1 MGGPR
6 FLFLIDIILPESIRF
21 RITKGIAVM
30 KIKVSE
36 IPEEGLDVDEQTAV
50 RLNEHETQASVSFH
64 IDKRGPQV
72 LVKGKVEAGMRLTC
86 SRCLQEFVR
95 DVSMPVDLVYNPV
108 EDMEEEHGAIGKKE
122 LDMGFYRAD
131 EIDTGVIASEQILLN
146 VPIKVLCSEACKG
159 ICPRC
164 GRDLNVEGCICP
176 SGDAAPPSKFDE
188 LKKYF
193 EGNKN
198 GNRKN

>member
-1 MGGPR
+1 
-6 FLFLIDIILPESIRF
+6 
-21 RITKGIAVM
+21 M

-36 IPEEGLDVDEQTAV
+36 IPEEGMDVDEQIAV
-50 RLNEHETQASVSFH
+50 GINEHETLASVKLH

-72 LVKGKVEAGMRLTC
+72 LVNGTIEAEMKLMC
-86 SRCLQEFVR
+86 SRCLREFAQ

-108 EDMEEEHGAIGKKE
+108 EEMEEEHGGIGKKE
-122 LDMGFYRAD
+122 LDMGFYKED

-146 VPIKVLCSEACKG
+146 VPIKVLCSETCKG
-159 ICPRC
+159 ICPGC

-176 SGDAAPPSKFDE
+176 AGEKTPSAFDE

-193 EGNKN
+193 KGNKN
-198 GNRKN
+198 KSN